1 VRSLLEL
8 GANIGMK
15 NHWDEVPIS
24 NIQPE
29 TMEEFLNESCLKFD
43 PKKDVNH
50 DKFEITFDYSFLAP
64 PNGNSLV
71 LLGPC
76 NSPSF
81 PRGRPCT
88 LC

>member
-43 PKKDVNH
+43 PKKD
-50 DKFEITFDYSFLAP
+50 KALGLAKT
-64 PNGNSLV
+64 LV
-71 LLGPC
+71 GK
-76 NSPSF
+76 
-81 PRGRPCT
+81 G
-88 LC
+88 